1 MQQMTREIEPHAP
14 EEEAHM
20 EHVIPKEHESRKE
33 APDQQQQQ

>member
-1 MQQMTREIEPHAP
+1 MQQMTREIEPHAL

-20 EHVIPKEHESRKE
+20 EHESRKE